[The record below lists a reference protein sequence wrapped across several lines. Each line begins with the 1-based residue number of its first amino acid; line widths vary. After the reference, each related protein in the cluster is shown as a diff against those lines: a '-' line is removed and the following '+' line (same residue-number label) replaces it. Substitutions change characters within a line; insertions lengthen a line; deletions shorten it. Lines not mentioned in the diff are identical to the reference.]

1 MWGDT
6 VSLNGL
12 SMNLYRWN
20 GAVILAALSLPGPAR
35 PLRVENLQIGGSG
48 PEMSLGKKEKRYC
61 VVFSNVLAFEI
72 SSTSAGSGLA
82 DEPVA
87 SQ

>member
-1 MWGDT
+1 
-6 VSLNGL
+6 
-12 SMNLYRWN
+12 
-20 GAVILAALSLPGPAR
+20 
-35 PLRVENLQIGGSG
+35 
-48 PEMSLGKKEKRYC
+48 MSLGKKEKRYG
-61 VVFSNVLAFEI
+61 VVFSNALAFEI